1 MSPLLPHYIYC
12 TIVLTVAM
20 TPLHLLLCV
29 TLAVARDEVRTE
41 VGSAVAELARGRD
54 LATTS
59 RNMTEAARA
68 SLSSISNIN
77 LFGEQRHKPMV

>member
-1 MSPLLPHYIYC
+1 
-12 TIVLTVAM
+12 M

-29 TLAVARDEVRTE
+29 TVAVARDEVRTE

>member
-1 MSPLLPHYIYC
+1 
-12 TIVLTVAM
+12 M

-29 TLAVARDEVRTE
+29 TVAVASGEVRTE

>member
-1 MSPLLPHYIYC
+1 
-12 TIVLTVAM
+12 M

-29 TLAVARDEVRTE
+29 AVAVARGEVSTE
-41 VGSAVAELARGRD
+41 VGTAVAQLARGRY
-54 LATTS
+54 LAATS

>member
-1 MSPLLPHYIYC
+1 
-12 TIVLTVAM
+12 M

-29 TLAVARDEVRTE
+29 TVAVARGEVRTE

>member
-1 MSPLLPHYIYC
+1 
-12 TIVLTVAM
+12 M

-29 TLAVARDEVRTE
+29 TVAVASGEVRTE

-68 SLSSISNIN
+68 SLNSISNIN

>member
-1 MSPLLPHYIYC
+1 
-12 TIVLTVAM
+12 M

-29 TLAVARDEVRTE
+29 TVAVARAEVRTE

>member
-1 MSPLLPHYIYC
+1 
-12 TIVLTVAM
+12 M

-29 TLAVARDEVRTE
+29 AVAVTRGEARTEVNTE
-41 VGSAVAELARGRD
+41 VGSAVAQLARGRD
-54 LATTS
+54 LAATS

>member
-1 MSPLLPHYIYC
+1 
-12 TIVLTVAM
+12 M

-29 TLAVARDEVRTE
+29 TVAVARGEVRTE

-68 SLSSISNIN
+68 SLNSISNIN

>member
-1 MSPLLPHYIYC
+1 MSPLLPYHIYC
-12 TIVLTVAM
+12 IIVLTVAM

-29 TLAVARDEVRTE
+29 TVAVARGEVRTE

>member
-1 MSPLLPHYIYC
+1 
-12 TIVLTVAM
+12 M

>member
-1 MSPLLPHYIYC
+1 MSPLPHYIYC
-12 TIVLTVAM
+12 IIVLTVAM

-29 TLAVARDEVRTE
+29 AVAVVSGEVRTE

>member
-1 MSPLLPHYIYC
+1 
-12 TIVLTVAM
+12 M

-29 TLAVARDEVRTE
+29 TVAVARGEVRTE

-54 LATTS
+54 LATTG

>member
-1 MSPLLPHYIYC
+1 M
-12 TIVLTVAM
+12 TVAM

-29 TLAVARDEVRTE
+29 AVAVARGELRTEVGSE

>member
-1 MSPLLPHYIYC
+1 
-12 TIVLTVAM
+12 M

-29 TLAVARDEVRTE
+29 TVAVVRGEVRTE

>member
-1 MSPLLPHYIYC
+1 
-12 TIVLTVAM
+12 M

-29 TLAVARDEVRTE
+29 AVAVAVARGEASSSEVSRE
-41 VGSAVAELARGRD
+41 VGSAVAQLARGRD
-54 LATTS
+54 LAATS

>member
-1 MSPLLPHYIYC
+1 
-12 TIVLTVAM
+12 M

-29 TLAVARDEVRTE
+29 TVAVARGEVRTE

-54 LATTS
+54 LVTTS
-59 RNMTEAARA
+59 LNMTEAARA

>member
-1 MSPLLPHYIYC
+1 MSPLPHYIYC
-12 TIVLTVAM
+12 IIVLTVAM

-29 TLAVARDEVRTE
+29 TVAVARAEVRTE